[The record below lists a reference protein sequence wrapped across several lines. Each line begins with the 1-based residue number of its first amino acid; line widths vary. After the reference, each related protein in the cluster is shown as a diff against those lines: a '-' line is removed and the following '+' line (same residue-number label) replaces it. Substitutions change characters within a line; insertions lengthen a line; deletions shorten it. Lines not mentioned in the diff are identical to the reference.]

1 MSIKYLGK
9 LRPIDFQYSPS
20 YVQMVNVPELNE
32 HMRCA
37 FCHYFKEGRTS
48 REFFDC
54 SDKRKCGMESLLF
67 MPMDNISERKPNIIN
82 DFTLTPVTKQLT
94 IGDNKR
100 YLQLFSSD
108 VQGYECNQLC
118 QYYPSRIANEQS
130 VAECANS
137 HVCSRNGSFWD
148 LLTPKYPNLATY
160 PNLRSDIIDENTFVT
175 LDGQVIKGVELDSIY
190 VDENHYPKAVLSDDS
205 SWFVV
210 NMYWDS
216 PMCGQVLF
224 ARRDS
229 EPKLWEWSRNIV
241 NSEDASHSLIITD
254 DNQPITQML
263 IDYGYPDYNLYR
275 PLKNLQ
281 LVRVSSSGSSWFV
294 NEDSYFEQVV
304 TSSYRIIVIT
314 SYLNGYKY
322 VISFG
327 DQAQTYLGT
336 KFSDDPPSKWAR
348 VSPADFAPTDY
359 RVITL
364 NSYDDQMA
372 QWLMT
377 IGVRQSLFFFT

>member
-1 MSIKYLGK
+1 MAIKYLGK
-9 LRPIDFQYSPS
+9 LRPIDFQDKTS

-37 FCHYFKEGRTS
+37 FCHYFQEGRTS
-48 REFFDC
+48 HEFFEC

-67 MPMDNISERKPNIIN
+67 MPMDNISKRKPSITN

-100 YLQLFSSD
+100 YLQLLSSD

-118 QYYPSRIANEQS
+118 QYYPARIAAEQS
-130 VAECANS
+130 IAECANS
-137 HVCSRNGSFWD
+137 HACGRNGSFWD
-148 LLTPKYPNLATY
+148 LLTPRYPYLATY
-160 PNLRSDIIDENTFVT
+160 PNLRSDIIDQNTFVT
-175 LDGQVIKGVELDSIY
+175 ADGQVIKGVELDSIY
-190 VDENHYPKAVLSDDS
+190 VDENHYPKAVLSDNS
-205 SWFVV
+205 SWFIV

-216 PMCGQVLF
+216 PNCGQVLF

-229 EPKLWEWSRNIV
+229 EPRLWVWSKQI
-241 NSEDASHSLIITD
+241 SYFAGASQSLIITD
-254 DNQPITQML
+254 DGQPITQML
-263 IDYGYPDYNLYR
+263 IDYGYPDSNLIR
-275 PLKNLQ
+275 PLKDLT

-294 NEDSYFEQVV
+294 NDSSYFEEVA

-336 KFSDDPPSKWAR
+336 KFPDDPPSKWAR
-348 VSPADFAPTDY
+348 VSPDDFAPTDY
-359 RVITL
+359 RIITL
-364 NSYDDQMA
+364 NSYTDEMA

-377 IGVRQSLFFFT
+377 IGVRQSLFFFK

>member
-1 MSIKYLGK
+1 MAIKYLGK
-9 LRPIDFQYSPS
+9 LRPIDFQDETS

-37 FCHYFKEGRTS
+37 FCHYFVEGRS
-48 REFFDC
+48 SQEWQEC
-54 SDKRKCGMESLLF
+54 SEKRKCGLESLLF
-67 MPMDNISERKPNIIN
+67 LPMENISQRKPNIIN
-82 DFTLTPVTKQLT
+82 DFTLTPVTKQIT
-94 IGDNKR
+94 VGNDKR
-100 YLQLFSSD
+100 YLQLLSSD

-118 QYYPSRIANEQS
+118 QYYPSRIAAEQS

-137 HVCSRNGSFWD
+137 HACGRNGSFWD
-148 LLTPKYPNLATY
+148 LLTPKFPFLATY
-160 PNLRSDIIDENTFVT
+160 PNLRSDIIDQNTFVT

-190 VDENHYPKAVLSDDS
+190 VDANHYPRAVLSDGTS
-205 SWFVV
+205 FYIV

-216 PMCGQVLF
+216 PNCGQVLK

-229 EPKLWEWSRNIV
+229 EPKLWQWSTNIV
-241 NSEDASHSLIITD
+241 NTRFASQSLIITGD
-254 DNQPITQML
+254 DQPITQML
-263 IDYGYPDYNLYR
+263 IDYGYPANNLIR
-275 PLKNLQ
+275 PLKDLA

-294 NEDSYFEQVV
+294 NEDSYFEQVA

-336 KFSDDPPSKWAR
+336 KFPDDPPSKWAR
-348 VSPADFAPTDY
+348 VSPNDFAPTDY

-364 NSYDDQMA
+364 TSYDDQMA

-377 IGVRQSLFFFT
+377 IGVRQSLFFFK